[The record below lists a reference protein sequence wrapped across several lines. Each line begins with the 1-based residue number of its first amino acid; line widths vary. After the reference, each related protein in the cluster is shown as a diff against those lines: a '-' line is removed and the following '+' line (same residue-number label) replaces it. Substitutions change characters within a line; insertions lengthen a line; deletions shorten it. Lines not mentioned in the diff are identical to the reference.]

1 MHIAPLLPGHQR
13 QLSHPLP
20 LPRGPSLSV
29 NNPHRRPVLRQHA
42 DRIAERCMTHNRGIW
57 RDGDMILALNLQA
70 QRFNGQFVKDVDV

>member
-1 MHIAPLLPGHQR
+1 MAL
-13 QLSHPLP
+13 
-20 LPRGPSLSV
+20 LSV

-57 RDGDMILALNLQA
+57 RDGDMILALNLLA